1 MTRFSL
7 GRTGIHQIGQA
18 KTTVLKIWRTVDGEC
33 KTLGLGSGL
42 LHGALHAWGVVVLPV
57 YLTTGLGVSPAFVGT
72 VMMAGYVFQGVVVT
86 LICKC
91 VNLSGLE
98 AYPSQMLA

>member
-1 MTRFSL
+1 M
-7 GRTGIHQIGQA
+7 
-18 KTTVLKIWRTVDGEC
+18 DGEC

-57 YLTTGLGVSPAFVGT
+57 YLTTGLGLSPAFVGT
-72 VMMAGYVFQGVVVT
+72 VMMAGYVFQDVVVT